1 MEEDRGWMY
10 SEKKGRSIST
20 AWRQGLEKFLDHA
33 FSLPEVTVDG
43 KSYCPCSKCVCC
55 HKHTREEMTLHLCR
69 YGFQLG
75 YERWTSHGEPEI
87 LEEDEAEQHIGPVD
101 QMNEMLTDAIA
112 AHDVNPS
119 EEPTPTAA
127 ELYRLLEEVDT
138 PVHENTRQTRL
149 SIVARLM
156 SIKTQ
161 NNMSEAC
168 DNEIMNLLHD
178 SLGDEAGN
186 KLPKNYHRSKKLVHS
201 LGMPYKKIHA
211 CTNNCMLFYKE
222 NEHKENY
229 TVCGE
234 ARYEE
239 SARGNRSKRVPR
251 KVLRYLPITP
261 RLQRLYVSETM
272 AKHMRYH
279 ARPREES
286 NVMGHPSDGEAWK
299 EFDKEFPDFSQ
310 EVRNVRLCLATYG
323 FTPFS
328 IASTPYSCW
337 PVFVAPY
344 NLPPEMCTKDDNIL
358 LSLVI
363 PGPEHP
369 GKNLN
374 VFMEPLVDELL
385 DLWMNGAV
393 TYNRFLKQNFNMK
406 AAVVWTIHDIPAY
419 GLVSCWS
426 THGKLACPICGGGTK
441 AFQLKHGHKAC
452 WFDCH
457 RRFLPSNHEFRRSLK
472 CFRKKTKV
480 LDPPPERL
488 TGDEIYKQL
497 MSLVPD
503 RTGKHTFEGFGE
515 THNWI
520 GISGLWK
527 LPYFKKL
534 MLRHNID
541 VMHNE
546 KNVAEAVLSTCLD
559 IQDKTK
565 DNVKARLDMAD
576 ICDRPTLNMTKSTN
590 GRWQKPRAKYCVTKE
605 DKLTIMKWFKD
616 LKFPDRFA
624 ANLKK
629 AVNLSHCKFIGLK
642 SHDVH
647 IFIERLL
654 PVALRGFIPE
664 KEWKDLSELSF
675 FYRQLCAKEIDKE
688 QMHRLE
694 KEIVV
699 LLCKLEKMFPPGFF
713 NSMQHLI
720 LHLPYE
726 ARVGGPVQFRWMYP
740 FERYC
745 SFN

>member
-55 HKHTREEMTLHLCR
+55 HKRTREEMTLHLCR

-87 LEEDEAEQHIGPVD
+87 LEEDEAEQHIGLVD

-168 DNEIMNLLHD
+168 YNEIMNLLHD

-222 NEHKENY
+222 NEHKENC

-261 RLQRLYVSETM
+261 RLQRLYMSETM

-299 EFDKEFPDFSQ
+299 EFDKEFPDFS
-310 EVRNVRLCLATYG
+310 
-323 FTPFS
+323 
-328 IASTPYSCW
+328 
-337 PVFVAPY
+337 
-344 NLPPEMCTKDDNIL
+344 
-358 LSLVI
+358 
-363 PGPEHP
+363 
-369 GKNLN
+369 
-374 VFMEPLVDELL
+374 
-385 DLWMNGAV
+385 
-393 TYNRFLKQNFNMK
+393 
-406 AAVVWTIHDIPAY
+406 
-419 GLVSCWS
+419 
-426 THGKLACPICGGGTK
+426 
-441 AFQLKHGHKAC
+441 
-452 WFDCH
+452 
-457 RRFLPSNHEFRRSLK
+457 
-472 CFRKKTKV
+472 
-480 LDPPPERL
+480 
-488 TGDEIYKQL
+488 
-497 MSLVPD
+497 
-503 RTGKHTFEGFGE
+503 
-515 THNWI
+515 
-520 GISGLWK
+520 
-527 LPYFKKL
+527 
-534 MLRHNID
+534 
-541 VMHNE
+541 
-546 KNVAEAVLSTCLD
+546 
-559 IQDKTK
+559 
-565 DNVKARLDMAD
+565 
-576 ICDRPTLNMTKSTN
+576 
-590 GRWQKPRAKYCVTKE
+590 
-605 DKLTIMKWFKD
+605 
-616 LKFPDRFA
+616 
-624 ANLKK
+624 
-629 AVNLSHCKFIGLK
+629 
-642 SHDVH
+642 
-647 IFIERLL
+647 
-654 PVALRGFIPE
+654 
-664 KEWKDLSELSF
+664 
-675 FYRQLCAKEIDKE
+675 
-688 QMHRLE
+688 
-694 KEIVV
+694 
-699 LLCKLEKMFPPGFF
+699 
-713 NSMQHLI
+713 
-720 LHLPYE
+720 
-726 ARVGGPVQFRWMYP
+726 
-740 FERYC
+740 
-745 SFN
+745 